1 MINNKYMVVTKFGFR
16 KKKNQNKSGLVAHKT
31 QPQHPIDKMFL
42 LERYLLYLHCD
53 IENVLLSFKTKKL
66 LRFECNKIR

>member
-31 QPQHPIDKMFL
+31 QTQHPIDKYFFVGKVFIVSTL
-42 LERYLLYLHCD
+42 WYIERSS
-53 IENVLLSFKTKKL
+53 I
-66 LRFECNKIR
+66 I